1 MARDGA
7 SDPAAEKA
15 LALVEAVGTAWTTY
29 TLYPDPSEQPAFT
42 RAVVAL
48 AEPLTPP
55 LVVGVGPGRF
65 ILGEEELPIRRE
77 GAERLAREMFL
88 HDIENI
94 RFVGGATLDGF
105 LGFFRAI
112 SLDDEHVRELGG
124 IRTVIREIPAT
135 GIQVLQRGLLV
146 LTDDGSGR
154 PAHILTEHMSP
165 AAAAASHGADPDE
178 IASILLAEEGPE
190 FSPEQYF
197 AGLWGLH
204 EQASPLA
211 DEDFVPGTVIREGD
225 NDPWREFRSFL
236 ESFFFLPRDLQ
247 LGVLEA
253 VLEDSTDE
261 NHRLFLD
268 QLTQTELA
276 GFLPE
281 LTAKGATSLKS
292 YAHNVAEETGRS
304 VSGAYGM
311 VDEDM
316 LPTQQ
321 AVSARIAEVLST
333 VDRDRA
339 GHEELLA
346 ALRAEMS
353 APLDG
358 EELAGAV
365 LRGLFECEYR
375 DDRFARVV
383 RVWTGRVT
391 RHLRT
396 GDLDSAQALLDK
408 VLIDPMYPPERKRQ
422 VREGLDKLGRPD
434 VLRFV
439 LDIEDGEELSD
450 GASRFLGAIGTSAT
464 DALVAMLA
472 EADDQKA
479 RRSIT
484 ALLVPAVS
492 EDPLCLDNYLLD
504 ERWFLLR
511 NLATVLG
518 RTGKQT
524 AVAGVR
530 RLLRH
535 EDQRVR
541 AEALR
546 SLIRLQRDEAAP
558 AVLRLLADQHPMVRE
573 AAASL
578 AKTFDSAGFEKSLI
592 REFQSAKHPQEVQMV
607 MVEVLGGRETS
618 ASLDAIKKVAHKR
631 LVLRKRDRELRAYAR
646 EVMSKAAA

>member
-1 MARDGA
+1 MSRDGA
-7 SDPAAEKA
+7 SEPAAEKA
-15 LALVEAVGTAWTTY
+15 LALVEAVGTAWTTFA
-29 TLYPDPSEQPAFT
+29 LYPDPSQQPAFT

-48 AEPLTPP
+48 ADPMTPP

-65 ILGEEELPIRRE
+65 ILGTEELPLRRE
-77 GAERLAREMFL
+77 GAERLARELFL
-88 HDIENI
+88 HDAENI
-94 RFVGGATLDGF
+94 RFVGGATLDGL

-112 SLDDEHVRELGG
+112 ALDDDHVRELGG
-124 IRTVIREIPAT
+124 IRSVLREIPAT

-178 IASILLAEEGPE
+178 IASIMMSADGPE

-211 DEDFVPGTVIREGD
+211 DDAFVPGTVIREGD

-276 GFLPE
+276 AYLPD
-281 LTAKGATSLKS
+281 LTDNGAQSLKN
-292 YAHNVAEETGRS
+292 YAHDVADETGRP
-304 VSGAYGM
+304 VSSAYGM
-311 VDEDM
+311 VDDDM
-316 LPTQQ
+316 LPTQE
-321 AVSARIAEVLST
+321 AVSARIAEVLSI

-346 ALRAEMS
+346 ALREEMS
-353 APLDG
+353 ETLDG
-358 EELAGAV
+358 EELAGSV
-365 LRGLFECEYR
+365 LRGLFQCEYR

-383 RVWTGRVT
+383 RVWTGRIT
-391 RHLRT
+391 RHLRV
-396 GDLDSAQALLDK
+396 GDLDTAQEFLDK
-408 VLIDPMYPPERKRQ
+408 VLVDPSYPAERKGQ

-439 LDIEDGEELSD
+439 LDAEAGEELSD
-450 GASRFLGAIGTSAT
+450 GASRFLGTIGTSAT

-472 EADDQKA
+472 EADDQKS

-504 ERWFLLR
+504 ERWYLIR

-546 SLIRLQRDEAAP
+546 SLIRLQKDEAAP
-558 AVLRLLADQHPMVRE
+558 TVLRLLADEHAIVRE

-578 AKTFDSAGFEKSLI
+578 AKTFASTSFESSLI
-592 REFQSAKHPQEVQMV
+592 REFESSKHPQEVQILMV
-607 MVEVLGGRETS
+607 DVLGGRDTA
-618 ASLDAIKKVAHKR
+618 ASQEAIHRIAHKK
-631 LVLRKRDRELRAYAR
+631 LVFRKRDRELRAYAR
-646 EVMSKAAA
+646 QIVSRAAA